1 MEWKHLNR
9 LPVCFVLFLPLFCL
23 FFYLFCF
30 SIWHTFC
37 FYHCFLYKT
46 PSYSTSFVQSWNS
59 FVFPF
64 PRPPSLADWR
74 PFLWLGLVEE
84 WRTFFFFFLIKQFR
98 KISQVRFRGD
108 SGIYKQASAY
118 TVISVALKQ
127 RSTPNH
133 KNHVWTRQRRKG
145 PRKGRRQTSSQGVAW

>member
-23 FFYLFCF
+23 FSTCF
-30 SIWHTFC
+30 VSPFDTR
-37 FYHCFLYKT
+37 
-46 PSYSTSFVQSWNS
+46 
-59 FVFPF
+59 FVFTIVFYTKHHHIQRVLFKVETPLS
-64 PRPPSLADWR
+64 SLSRVLPHWPTGGHFSGWDW
-74 PFLWLGLVEE
+74 
-84 WRTFFFFFLIKQFR
+84 WRNGELFFFFLIKQFR

-145 PRKGRRQTSSQGVAW
+145 PRKGRRQTSSQGVA